1 MNDPHAGTL
10 ADGRVAGQPLDDLI
24 ASDAN
29 DAKETVSRIVT
40 DAGLRPIEA
49 GPLRRARELEALGYL
64 HMAVQQPL
72 GMGFSSAVKILS

>member
-40 DAGLRPIEA
+40 DAGLRPIDA